1 MDYYQRTGNGRL
13 TFQHFGISPDTFYR
27 WKRRYQKDCLKSL
40 EDGRKS
46 RRPNALRNPET
57 AVEVVEK
64 IRSLRETYPRWGKE
78 KLFVLL
84 KKEKSLGSQKA
95 KGLPDYQTR

>member
-13 TFQHFGISPDTFYR
+13 TCQHFGISPDTFYR

-46 RRPNALRNPET
+46 RRPNALRHPET